1 MFFVPGQRLRSL
13 SLSTPHAST
22 LISILSRQPFLFCT
36 LCSSTSGREESSRSF
51 ADRCLLLTPFSLPH
65 RGMSVFPR
73 TMESGSGTREIEGGG
88 YFGEGTNERTNE
100 RSASHVARTISPGT
114 QCGSRSWAE
123 IIRFECTLAA
133 AVGNSVISGHPAYN
147 GYHNGIK
154 HNASINVNNNRAP
167 AGVTGR
173 VDGAS
178 ERASERAPNVQG
190 AHPSSLHSSTR
201 PEGVGGVSP
210 RRD

>member
-1 MFFVPGQRLRSL
+1 
-13 SLSTPHAST
+13 
-22 LISILSRQPFLFCT
+22 
-36 LCSSTSGREESSRSF
+36 
-51 ADRCLLLTPFSLPH
+51 
-65 RGMSVFPR
+65 
-73 TMESGSGTREIEGGG
+73 MESGSGTGEIEGGG

-190 AHPSSLHSSTR
+190 ATPSSLHPSTFPVPKELEEFR
-201 PEGVGGVSP
+201 LVGINYLPHFILFSP
-210 RRD
+210 FPNRKDRTDIGER

>member
-1 MFFVPGQRLRSL
+1 MEQE
-13 SLSTPHAST
+13 A
-22 LISILSRQPFLFCT
+22 
-36 LCSSTSGREESSRSF
+36 EES
-51 ADRCLLLTPFSLPH
+51 
-65 RGMSVFPR
+65 
-73 TMESGSGTREIEGGG
+73 ETREFHWIG
-88 YFGEGTNERTNE
+88 RTNK
-100 RSASHVARTISPGT
+100 RTIRVSASRVARTISPAT

-154 HNASINVNNNRAP
+154 HNASINVNNNRAA

-178 ERASERAPNVQG
+178 AGAGANVRGPFCTSATTTLETDDRSTSCRYHGANYPASDSRVLRFVWKLFRAGIER
-190 AHPSSLHSSTR
+190 SSIY
-201 PEGVGGVSP
+201 
-210 RRD
+210 

>member
-1 MFFVPGQRLRSL
+1 M
-13 SLSTPHAST
+13 
-22 LISILSRQPFLFCT
+22 
-36 LCSSTSGREESSRSF
+36 
-51 ADRCLLLTPFSLPH
+51 
-65 RGMSVFPR
+65 
-73 TMESGSGTREIEGGG
+73 
-88 YFGEGTNERTNE
+88 
-100 RSASHVARTISPGT
+100 ARTISPGT

-167 AGVTGR
+167 AGATRR

-178 ERASERAPNVQG
+178 ERASDRQTFGGQLLLPPTILEKSKEFCLGSTPPLSSFPPPFRVTDNRGTVTGIGRKSNIRKTPAGLECAREPDGVCV
-190 AHPSSLHSSTR
+190 AMRLHPYVHAY
-201 PEGVGGVSP
+201 P
-210 RRD
+210 

>member
-1 MFFVPGQRLRSL
+1 M
-13 SLSTPHAST
+13 
-22 LISILSRQPFLFCT
+22 
-36 LCSSTSGREESSRSF
+36 
-51 ADRCLLLTPFSLPH
+51 
-65 RGMSVFPR
+65 
-73 TMESGSGTREIEGGG
+73 
-88 YFGEGTNERTNE
+88 
-100 RSASHVARTISPGT
+100 ARAISPGT

-167 AGVTGR
+167 PGVTGR

-178 ERASERAPNVQG
+178 ERASVQRSG
-190 AHPSSLHSSTR
+190 ANSFFPYHSPPILKESKEFRLGLTLPSRSFLPLFEDRNDNRGTVTNSAR
-201 PEGVGGVSP
+201 KQYPQDPGGS
-210 RRD
+210 